1 MMASDDRAAANADQ
15 AVFWNSAPGLGW
27 VVNEAPLDELMAGVL
42 DRLVE
47 VAAPRPGEAVL
58 DVGCGTGAS
67 TLALAAAVAPGGRV
81 VGADISGQMLARAG
95 ERVAAAG
102 ASGVELVVADAQTHR
117 FAPGGFDLAVS
128 RFGLMFFADPVA
140 AFGNLRRALRP
151 GGRLAF
157 AAWGPVEANPWF
169 VIPRAAA
176 VARMGPVPA
185 DPPGTPGP
193 FGLASLGRGL
203 DILERAGFA
212 GRRARTETLTL
223 GFAAG
228 AAAAGALAI
237 NTGPAVRILRDRG
250 GTPEDAA
257 AIAGAVAAELAPYV
271 GADGGLRVPA
281 AVNIF
286 EAVQPG

>member
-157 AAWGPVEANPWF
+157 AAWGPVDANPWF

-193 FGLASLGRGL
+193 L
-203 DILERAGFA
+203 
-212 GRRARTETLTL
+212 RARQPRARPRHPRARRLRR
-223 GFAAG
+223 AAG
-228 AAAAGALAI
+228 AHRDAHPRLRRGRRSSRGARHQHRAGGAH
-237 NTGPAVRILRDRG
+237 PARPRRH
-250 GTPEDAA
+250 PEDAA
-257 AIAGAVAAELAPYV
+257 AIAGAVAAGSRPTSE
-271 GADGGLRVPA
+271 RTA
-281 AVNIF
+281 AS
-286 EAVQPG
+286 GCRRR